1 MNNVEWSKLDYAVHP
16 GEILKEY
23 LESENISQLELSII
37 VGINKTIINE
47 IIKGKRP
54 VTTRTA
60 IKLEKAFSFNAQFWC
75 NLQMIYDEAVERLK
89 LQNEELSS
97 KVKAYSYIEGN
108 DDSLI
113 EKSYQSVTSIDKK
126 CTTLPA
132 AA

>member
-16 GEILKEY
+16 GEILNDY
-23 LESENISQLELSII
+23 LESENISQLKLSKI

-54 VTTRTA
+54 ITTRTA

-97 KVKAYSYIEGN
+97 NVKAYSYTAEN
-108 DDSLI
+108 DNSLI
-113 EKSYQSVTSIDKK
+113 EKSYASMTSINKQFI
-126 CTTLPA
+126 TLPTA
-132 AA
+132 A